1 MIKIFKSLSIDGGEQ
16 GGMPTRPRL
25 LNVYVFKN
33 KLDANY
39 ITNRLTWT
47 DLKLKRV
54 LTHHV
59 TTPPG

>member
-1 MIKIFKSLSIDGGEQ
+1 MIKNFNSEKLLSIDGV
-16 GGMPTRPRL
+16 PTRPRL

-47 DLKLKRV
+47 LLSRV

-59 TTPPG
+59 TAPPGR